1 VSLGLPL
8 IVIVDRQ
15 RFDAYTDPDPTL
27 DAAPTL
33 KLGQVL
39 TFDRFSVKKSSQSSV
54 TLIKIYSSDSFW
66 IFQLRKISVL

>member
-1 VSLGLPL
+1 MSLTL

-15 RFDAYTDPDPTL
+15 CFVADTDPDPTL

-39 TFDRFSVKKSSQSSV
+39 TFDKFSVKKSSQSSV
-54 TLIKIYSSDSFW
+54 TLTKIYPLQFCLD
-66 IFQLRKISVL
+66 IQT